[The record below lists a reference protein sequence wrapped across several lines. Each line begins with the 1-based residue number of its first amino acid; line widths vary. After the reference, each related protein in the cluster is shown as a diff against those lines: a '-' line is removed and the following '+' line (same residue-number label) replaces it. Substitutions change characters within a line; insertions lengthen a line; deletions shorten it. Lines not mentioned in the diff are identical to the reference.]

1 MDYPKSRASELGL
14 YNGKFTSGIPG
25 LRPASVDDASFMN
38 ELVDS
43 ILAVQV
49 AAGQTNAEGDVTQL
63 LKGILAL
70 MQKQVI
76 LDDTG
81 AAANTYAATNV
92 IPLTTDTLT
101 RGLEQR
107 IVLAR
112 TNTGA
117 STFAPDGLAAKPI
130 LGLAMQPLQG
140 GEMVAGG
147 IATLSYSPTANSNA
161 GAWILVRCAGGAQQ
175 GAIATQ
181 SNQLMTLGQAG
192 ALAGPTG
199 MLGLFLFNSAPSGWL
214 KLNGAA
220 IPIAAY
226 STLAGLLYCGDAN
239 NASAAW
245 GYRCTNQSS
254 PTTSRSISGSYIVL
268 PDARGEFLRFWDD
281 GRGLDVGRL
290 LWAMQSGQIL
300 SHSHGVSDP
309 GHAHSVYDPGH
320 SHTVSPGGVVM
331 AGSGG
336 TGLGSVGA
344 YVANLVADSRVT
356 GISLYS
362 AATGLSVSA
371 TGGAENLVR
380 NLAALVCVKY

>member
-14 YNGKFTSGIPG
+14 YNGKFTGGIPG
-25 LRPASVDDASFMN
+25 LLPASVDDAGFMN
-38 ELVDS
+38 DLVDS

-49 AAGQTNAEGDVTQL
+49 AAGQTNVEGDVSQL

-70 MQKQVI
+70 IQKQVI

-81 AAANTYAATNV
+81 TAGNTYAATNV
-92 IPLTTDTLT
+92 IPLTADTLT
-101 RGLEQR
+101 SGLEQR

-112 TNTGA
+112 TNTSA

-181 SNQLMTLGQAG
+181 SNQLITLGQAG
-192 ALAGPTG
+192 ALSGTTG
-199 MLGLFLFNSAPSGWL
+199 MLGLFPFSSAPSGWL
-214 KLNGAA
+214 KVNGAA

-239 NASAAW
+239 NATAAW

-268 PDARGEFLRFWDD
+268 PDARGEFLRGWDD
-281 GRGLDVGRL
+281 GRGVDVGRL
-290 LWAMQSGQIL
+290 LWALQSGQIL
-300 SHSHGVSDP
+300 SHTHGGAIAAVGDHQHVSY
-309 GHAHSVYDPGH
+309 SL
-320 SHTVSPGGVVM
+320 SPFTRTGEL
-331 AGSGG
+331 AGSGSTGYMVNSRDLDTG
-336 TGLGSVGA
+336 TLTSWNGSHA
-344 YVANLVADSRVT
+344 H
-356 GISLYS
+356 
-362 AATGLSVSA
+362 GLSIYA
-371 TGGAENLVR
+371 TGGSENLVR
-380 NLAALVCVKY
+380 NLAALICIKY